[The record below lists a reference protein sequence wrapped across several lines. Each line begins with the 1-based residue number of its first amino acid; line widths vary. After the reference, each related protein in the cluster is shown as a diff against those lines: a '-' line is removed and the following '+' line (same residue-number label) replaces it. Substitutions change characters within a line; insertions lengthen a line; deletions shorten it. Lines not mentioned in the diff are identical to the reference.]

1 MKDYSTL
8 SQQQKNDLITDLY
21 IDKNKSFAEIASS
34 FNTYPNKILR
44 DAKNFG
50 IPIRNKSDAQK
61 VALKT
66 GKHKHPTKGKKR
78 SDKVKDKIG
87 KGVMDAW
94 ENLDE
99 KTLKQRQK
107 KAKRNW
113 EKLSDDQK
121 QYMQKKA
128 TDAVREASKVG
139 SKLEHYLLNKLL
151 EDGHIVNFHKEH
163 SLVTTKLQIDL
174 FLPNLNIAI
183 EVDGPSHFSPV
194 WGDDVLK
201 RNISYDRKKEGLI
214 IGKGWH
220 LIRIKQNKDFS
231 KSRSNV
237 LYSKL
242 SDTIDKLKNSS
253 LATAAKSITLED

>member
-1 MKDYSTL
+1 MKDYSIL
-8 SQQQKNDLITDLY
+8 SQQQKNDLIIDLY
-21 IDKNKSFAEIASS
+21 INKNQSFAEIAEH

-50 IPIRNKSDAQK
+50 IPIRSKSDAQK
-61 VALKT
+61 LALET
-66 GKHKHPTKGKKR
+66 GKHEHPTKGKVR
-78 SDKVKDKIG
+78 SEEVKNKIG
-87 KGVMDAW
+87 KAVMTAW

-99 KTLKQRQK
+99 TTLEKRKK
-107 KAKRNW
+107 KAQKNW
-113 EKLSDDQK
+113 DKLSSDQK
-121 QYMQKKA
+121 IYMQKKA
-128 TDAVREASKVG
+128 TDAVRQASKVG

-151 EDGHIVNFHKEH
+151 EDGNIVHFHKEH
-163 SLVTTKLQIDL
+163 SLVNTKLQIDL

-214 IGKGWH
+214 LGKGWH

-231 KSRSNV
+231 KSRSDV
-237 LYSKL
+237 LYAKL
-242 SDTIDKLKNSS
+242 SNTIDKLKNDS
-253 LATAAKSITLED
+253 LNTAAKSITIED